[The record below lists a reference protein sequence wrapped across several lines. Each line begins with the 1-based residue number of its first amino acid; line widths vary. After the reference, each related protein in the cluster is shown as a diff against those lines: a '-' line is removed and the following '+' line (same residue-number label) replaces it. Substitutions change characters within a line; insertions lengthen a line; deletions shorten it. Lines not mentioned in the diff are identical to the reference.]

1 MSSGVVG
8 SLRVVLGLDSAQFQD
23 GVKKVQSTV
32 DRMAAQMRRIGTVVS
47 AYGAGVALAVRGQID
62 AADELGKAAQKFG
75 VPIRQLSTLEY
86 AADLAGVSL
95 ETLGTSLGALSKN
108 MVKSGQKFEKL
119 GIQVRDSEGNLR
131 ATDEVLFDV
140 ADALAALPD
149 GAEKTALAM
158 ELLGKSGKDLIPL
171 LNQGGAAIRSF
182 QEEARAIGLE
192 ISPETAAAAEKFN
205 DNLSRLQATLT
216 GFARTV
222 AASLAPIL
230 AELADWLVAA
240 ARAFQNLSPGLQQ
253 FLGIAAGVAVVLGP
267 LLIGFSLM
275 LPALSLLVAPLG
287 LVAAGISSVAAPAL
301 LAIGALAALS
311 KALTGMP
318 LDEQIA
324 AWRKFGRDLKFVL
337 ANLDT
342 AAEITFDKIS
352 TSIGGLTWDD
362 YVAQWRKFKNDL
374 AVILTNLDIA
384 VKIAFDKISTTLGGL
399 TWDEYLAQWRKFGSD
414 VKLISENLDIAAKI
428 IFDKIS
434 TSMGGNTW
442 DEEVSAWRKFGSD
455 VALIWDNLG
464 LAAQITFGTLP
475 EKAQP
480 GMDATRQAV
489 AAGSN
494 EAYNAFVEKIRAMV
508 AYLAGR
514 AGEFFQAGVQ
524 MMAGVIEG
532 IRSRAAAVAAV
543 ISETSAAAQSVF
555 KRSWSIQSPSKV
567 TEAYGRFISEGL
579 AIGIQSGQPGVAA
592 AMEGLTQTGVSQME
606 TMAGKMQGLADGLA
620 QGLTNIF
627 GKIVSGAKV
636 TLQDVGQT
644 VSQIASTLF
653 IQPFMSGLQSGL
665 AGLFRG
671 TFAGAFAEGGYIPP
685 GQWGITGEAG
695 PEIVSGG
702 RAGVTVTPMGR
713 AGGQV
718 TQVFNI
724 TAPDPN
730 AFRYSQRQIA
740 RRARA
745 AFGGV

>member
-75 VPIRQLSTLEY
+75 VPVEQLSTLEY

-108 MVKSGQKFEKL
+108 MAKSGQKFEKL

-140 ADALAALPD
+140 ADALAAMPD

-192 ISPETAAAAEKFN
+192 ISPETAAAAETFN

-222 AASLAPIL
+222 AASLAPVL

-324 AWRKFGRDLKFVL
+324 AWKKFAADLK
-337 ANLDT
+337 
-342 AAEITFDKIS
+342 
-352 TSIGGLTWDD
+352 
-362 YVAQWRKFKNDL
+362 
-374 AVILTNLDIA
+374 
-384 VKIAFDKISTTLGGL
+384 
-399 TWDEYLAQWRKFGSD
+399 
-414 VKLISENLDIAAKI
+414 
-428 IFDKIS
+428 
-434 TSMGGNTW
+434 
-442 DEEVSAWRKFGSD
+442 
-455 VALIWDNLG
+455 LIWDNLP
-464 LAAQITFGTLP
+464 LAAQIVFDGLVNYIS
-475 EKAQP
+475 P
-480 GMDATRQAV
+480 GLAAMGQAV
-489 AAGSN
+489 RDGAQQ
-494 EAYNAFVEKIRAMV
+494 AYDWFVEQMNAIWE
-508 AYLAGR
+508 YLSSLPAKW
-514 AGEFFQAGVQ
+514 FQAGAD
-524 MMAGVIEG
+524 MIGGLIDG
-532 IRSRAAAVAAV
+532 FKSRIAEWKAAIFSANQ
-543 ISETSAAAQSVF
+543 ETMQGF
-555 KRSWSIQSPSKV
+555 KEDWMIQSPSKV

-636 TLQDVGQT
+636 TLQDVGQI

-671 TFAGAFAEGGYIPP
+671 TFAGGFAEGGFIPP

-702 RAGVTVTPMGR
+702 RSGVTVTPMGR
-713 AGGQV
+713 AGGGV

>member
-23 GVKKVQSTV
+23 GVKKAQSTV
-32 DRMAAQMRRIGTVVS
+32 DRMAAQMRRIGTVLS

-108 MVKSGQKFEKL
+108 MAKSGQKFEKL
-119 GIQVRDSEGNLR
+119 GIKVRDSGGNLR
-131 ATDEVLFDV
+131 AVDEVLFDV
-140 ADALAALPD
+140 ADALAAMPD
-149 GAEKTALAM
+149 GAEKTAIAM

-171 LNQGGAAIRSF
+171 LNQGGASIRAF

-192 ISPETAAAAEKFN
+192 ISPETAAAAEQFN

-222 AASLAPIL
+222 AASLAPVL
-230 AELADWLVAA
+230 AELTDWVVAA

-275 LPALSLLVAPLG
+275 LPALSLLAGPLG
-287 LVAAGISSVAAPAL
+287 LVAAGIAAITAAAV
-301 LAIGALAALS
+301 LAPGALDAVS
-311 KALTGMP
+311 RALTGMP

-324 AWRKFGRDLKFVL
+324 AWRKFG
-337 ANLDT
+337 
-342 AAEITFDKIS
+342 
-352 TSIGGLTWDD
+352 
-362 YVAQWRKFKNDL
+362 
-374 AVILTNLDIA
+374 
-384 VKIAFDKISTTLGGL
+384 
-399 TWDEYLAQWRKFGSD
+399 
-414 VKLISENLDIAAKI
+414 
-428 IFDKIS
+428 
-434 TSMGGNTW
+434 
-442 DEEVSAWRKFGSD
+442 SD
-455 VALIWDNLG
+455 VALIWNNLP
-464 LAAQITFGTLP
+464 LAAQIVFDGLVNYVT
-475 EKAQP
+475 P
-480 GMDATRQAV
+480 GLTAMGQAV
-489 AAGSN
+489 
-494 EAYNAFVEKIRAMV
+494 
-508 AYLAGR
+508 
-514 AGEFFQAGVQ
+514 QAGVQ
-524 MMAGVIEG
+524 QAYNWFVEEMGKIWDYLSGLPAQWFQAGADMIG
-532 IRSRAAAVAAV
+532 GLIDGFKSRIAEWKAA
-543 ISETSAAAQSVF
+543 IFSANQESMQGF
-555 KRSWSIQSPSKV
+555 KEDWMIQSPSKV

-579 AIGIQSGQPGVAA
+579 AIGIQAGQPGVAA

-620 QGLTNIF
+620 QGLTSIF

-636 TLQDVGQT
+636 TLQDVGQI
-644 VSQIASTLF
+644 VSQIANTLF

-665 AGLFRG
+665 SGLFGRG
-671 TFAGAFAEGGYIPP
+671 FAGAFAEGGYIPP

-713 AGGQV
+713 AGGGV